1 MPSLLRA
8 KYAKIN
14 IKNTNTIFAS
24 IEIKGENKK

>member
-8 KYAKIN
+8 KYAKFN
-14 IKNTNTIFAS
+14 IKNNNTIFAS